1 MANGKEKLC
10 YGDGRKIV
18 SHLPIGRKSPDKTTQ
33 DLRNRLVMNQNMWYS
48 LRNYTEKGT
57 IFFIHFMLV

>member
-1 MANGKEKLC
+1 MANGKEKLF
-10 YGDGRKIV
+10 YGDRRKIV
-18 SHLPIGRKSPDKTTQ
+18 SHLPIGRKCLNKIAQ
-33 DLRNRLVMNQNMWYS
+33 DLQNRLVKNQNMWYS

>member
-1 MANGKEKLC
+1 MAKGKEKLF
-10 YGDGRKIV
+10 YGDRRKIV

-33 DLRNRLVMNQNMWYS
+33 DLRNRLVKNQNMWYS
-48 LRNYTEKGT
+48 LRNYTEKGK

>member
-10 YGDGRKIV
+10 YGDRRKIV
-18 SHLPIGRKSPDKTTQ
+18 PHLPIGWKSPDKTTQ
-33 DLRNRLVMNQNMWYS
+33 DLRNRLVKNQNMWYS
-48 LRNYTEKGT
+48 LRNYTEKGK